1 MINSLPSGV
10 ELFNVRNSKYYVFN
24 TKYGV
29 IYEGMF
35 VNDTKLAYKFNYRY
49 IYEIKAN
56 KLYQL
61 TSKERK
67 QYEQE
72 YREEEEYYNKHTG

>member
-1 MINSLPSGV
+1 MKELPITKRMINSLPSGA
-10 ELFNVRNSKYYVFN
+10 ELFNVCNRKYYVFN

-35 VNDTKLAYKFNYRY
+35 VSDIKLAYKFTYRH

-61 TSKERK
+61 TSKEAN
-67 QYEQE
+67 QSE
-72 YREEEEYYNKHTG
+72 